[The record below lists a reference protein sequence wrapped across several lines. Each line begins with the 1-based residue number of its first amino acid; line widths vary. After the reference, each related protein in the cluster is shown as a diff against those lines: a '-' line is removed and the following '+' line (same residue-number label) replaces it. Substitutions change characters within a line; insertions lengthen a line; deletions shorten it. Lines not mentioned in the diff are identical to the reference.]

1 MSVPC
6 EEIRPELEAL
16 LGSMTEGGLDA
27 DGRRRL
33 AAILRDHPDARQ
45 YYLDYCQMHSL
56 LESAHGVLHAL
67 EAPPRKRGRLALAA
81 AAAGLAIAPALLWR
95 SSAPAPLETAVT
107 PSSASVW
114 LVRDG
119 KRMALGEA
127 GPMVEGDRLVTGQEN
142 RTDVRLRDG
151 TRVHLRDLTEA
162 RFGHGR
168 VDLNEGL
175 LRCEA
180 APQPPDH
187 PLVFATRHAEARV
200 LGTVFEMTSSWN
212 ETRLETLSGRVRL
225 SGEGRSVEVKGG
237 EIAVADGQGVVR
249 WEPVCAFAF
258 SGMKELPSGM
268 ETVFSPSAT
277 LHTSARKVDAAPGGV
292 HFSPGG
298 LVLGPKGTPKEH
310 GLVVAR
316 WKEEVGDD
324 LLMEA
329 EVAGGER
336 WSLGFSLSGDSFEGY
351 RVIFAV
357 FGYPNGIAIDTIHP
371 VECVVLAS
379 DPRTISY
386 EKDHTLRLERR
397 GRRMR
402 VWIDRELRLDTEI
415 THSLP
420 EGRKRTFALSNF
432 GAPPV
437 IRSLR
442 VWKAASP

>member
-16 LGSMTEGGLDA
+16 LASMTEGGLDPGA
-27 DGRRRL
+27 RRRL

-56 LESAHGVLHAL
+56 LESAHGLIHAL
-67 EAPPRKRGRLALAA
+67 EAPPKRRGRPALAA
-81 AAAGLAIAPALLWR
+81 AAAGLVIAGALVWR

-119 KRMALGEA
+119 RRMPLGEA
-127 GPMVEGDRLVTGQEN
+127 GPMVEGDRLVTGPEN
-142 RTDVRLRDG
+142 RTEVRLKDG
-151 TRVHLRDLTEA
+151 TKILLRDQTEV
-162 RFGHGR
+162 RFGLGR
-168 VDLNEGL
+168 VDLNDGL

-180 APQPPDH
+180 APQAPDH

-225 SGEGRSVEVKGG
+225 AGEGRSVEVKGG

-258 SGMKELPSGM
+258 AGMKELPSRM
-268 ETVFSPSAT
+268 EAVFSPSAT
-277 LHTSARKVDAAPGGV
+277 LHTPARRVDAAPGGI
-292 HFSPGG
+292 HFAPGG
-298 LVLGPKGTPKEH
+298 LVLGPAGPPKEH
-310 GLVVAR
+310 GLIVAR

-329 EVAGGER
+329 EIAGGDR
-336 WSLGFSLSGDSFEGY
+336 WSLGFSLSGDPFEGY

-357 FGYPNGIAIDTIHP
+357 LGYPNGIAIDTIHP
-371 VECVVLAS
+371 VECIVLAS

-442 VWKAASP
+442 VWKAAAP